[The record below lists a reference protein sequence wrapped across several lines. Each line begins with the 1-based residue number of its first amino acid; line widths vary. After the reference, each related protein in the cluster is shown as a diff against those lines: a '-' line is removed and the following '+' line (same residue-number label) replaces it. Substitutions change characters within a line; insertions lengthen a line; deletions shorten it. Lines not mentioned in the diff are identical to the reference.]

1 MRRVAII
8 GRPNVG
14 KSTLFNRLIG
24 ERRAIVAPV
33 AGVTRDRIYG
43 IVQWRDRDFTVID
56 TSGLDFRATDSLSA
70 LMRRQVELAA
80 READA
85 VVLVVDGR
93 AGVLPADEEVTTF
106 LRRAKKPFVVAVNKA
121 DGLPAGAEDE
131 FYSLGVDCLYLV
143 SSVHGTGTGEL
154 LDAVYELLPPEPEE
168 EPYAGIRV
176 AVVGRPNVGKSSLVN
191 AIVGDERCLVSAEA
205 GTTRDNVDTD
215 IVWQGQPLRLID
227 TAGMRRPGLA
237 KNDVEYYSALRA
249 AKAIERCDVAVLV
262 LEATQPLADQDAH
275 IGGHIFDRG
284 CGCIIAVNKWDALE
298 ERSTNAA
305 KELQTVILRQLK
317 FLKHAPVV
325 LLSAKKKHNTDQ
337 IPELARQVHEAGKV
351 RVSTAALNR
360 LLLEVKSRFPPQTRG
375 GRRAS
380 LRYLAQIGTAP
391 PLFALQVN
399 DPRLIH
405 FSYKRYITNHL
416 REQYAF
422 TGWPI
427 RLVVRSRE
435 HEQ

>member
-43 IVQWRDRDFTVID
+43 TVQWRDREFMAID
-56 TSGLDFRATDSLSA
+56 TSGLDFRATDSMSA

-80 READA
+80 HESDA
-85 VVLVVDGR
+85 VIWVVDGR
-93 AGVLPADEEVTTF
+93 AGLLPDDEEVAVF
-106 LRRAKKPFVVAVNKA
+106 LQRARKPFVVAVNKA
-121 DGLPAGAEDE
+121 DGLPDGSEVE

-143 SSVHGTGTGEL
+143 SAAHGTGTGEL
-154 LDAVYELLPPEPEE
+154 LDAVYALLPPEPQEP
-168 EPYAGIRV
+168 PYAGVKV

-191 AIVGDERCLVSAEA
+191 AIVGDERCLVSPEA

-227 TAGMRRPGLA
+227 TAGLRRAGSA
-237 KNDVEYYSALRA
+237 RDDVEYYSKLRA
-249 AKAIERCDVAVLV
+249 ENAIERCDVAVLV

-275 IGGHIFDRG
+275 IGGMIFDRG
-284 CGCIIAVNKWDALE
+284 CGCIIAVNKWDALV
-298 ERSTNAA
+298 ERSTDAA
-305 KELQTVILRQLK
+305 KELQRAIARDLQ
-317 FLKHAPVV
+317 FLGHAPVV
-325 LLSAKKKHNTDQ
+325 LLSAKKKHHTAQ
-337 IPELARQVHEAGKV
+337 IPELAQQVHAAGQV
-351 RVSTAALNR
+351 RVPTAALNR
-360 LLLEVKSRFPPQTRG
+360 LLFEVKSAFPPQSRA

-380 LRYLAQIGTAP
+380 LRFLTQIGIAP

-399 DPRLIH
+399 DPRLVH
-405 FSYKRYITNHL
+405 FSYKRYLTNRL

-427 RLVVRSRE
+427 RLVVRARD
-435 HEQ
+435 HEA

>member
-43 IVQWRDRDFTVID
+43 TVQWRDRDFIVID

-70 LMRRQVELAA
+70 LMRRQVQLAA
-80 READA
+80 TEADA
-85 VVLVVDGR
+85 AILVVDGR
-93 AGVLPADEEVTTF
+93 DGVLAADEEVAVF
-106 LRRAKKPFVVAVNKA
+106 LQRAKKPFVVAVNKA
-121 DGLPAGAEDE
+121 DGLAPGAADE
-131 FYSLGVDCLYLV
+131 FYALGVDCLYPV
-143 SSVHGTGTGEL
+143 SAVHGTGTGEL
-154 LDAVYELLPPEPEE
+154 LDGVYELLPPEPQE
-168 EPYAGIRV
+168 EPYAGIKV

-191 AIVGDERCLVSAEA
+191 AIVGDDRCLVSPEA

-215 IVWQGQPLRLID
+215 IIWQGQPLRLID
-227 TAGMRRPGLA
+227 TAGLRRPGSA
-237 KNDVEYYSALRA
+237 RDDVEYYSKLRA
-249 AKAIERCDVAVLV
+249 EAAIERCDVAVLV
-262 LEATQPLADQDAH
+262 LEATRPLMDQDAH
-275 IGGHIFDRG
+275 IGGAIFDRG
-284 CGCIIAVNKWDALE
+284 CGCIIAINKWDALA
-298 ERSTNAA
+298 ERSTDAA
-305 KELQTVILRQLK
+305 KELQAVITRQLK

-325 LLSAKKKHNTDQ
+325 LLSAKKKHHTEQ
-337 IPELARQVHEAGKV
+337 IPALAREVHAAGKV
-351 RVSTAALNR
+351 RVPTAALNR
-360 LLLEVKSRFPPQTRG
+360 LLLEVKSRFPPQSRA

-391 PLFALQVN
+391 PLFVLKVN
-399 DPRLIH
+399 DPRLVH
-405 FSYKRYITNHL
+405 FSYKRYITNRL

-435 HEQ
+435 DDD